1 MTVPESPAD
10 NTERTD
16 TNPEIGIIDAA
27 RITGVTVTR
36 KYRRI
41 IENPTLLL
49 LFLVP
54 IVVLIPAIVGRV
66 PGYEFLWSEPGAY
79 AYGELLNRG
88 EYDEVVPTAR
98 GVSGIV
104 VLTAAYLVIL
114 PEINGNGHFGE
125 RIEGLLLATTPRTV
139 ALAGTLNHFLFAG
152 RILGALGVV
161 AVMAFSAGAIAPA
174 LLVSGVGAL
183 ALAVVTGVAVA
194 YPLVLA
200 MKLVFLRVGLFR
212 RNRALIG
219 GPALLMMFALL
230 FWFREALSTLAKT
243 PLGWYADL
251 ALLPGAATVSI
262 SRAALVV
269 SIVPLVVALSVIITE
284 RIGNAV
290 WRGDSPPTPEQS
302 ASRGGPVTAALRIM
316 FSRPTAAVAHVI
328 WKRTRRN
335 PGVLI
340 FSGLL
345 AIVTVTTV
353 IGVATT
359 EPDALPIIVAVY
371 TAATLGVGVTLNP
384 LGNEGRA
391 LTALMTIPRGPRTLV
406 GGYVLSGSLP
416 GLLLGGTA
424 TGTAA
429 AWIGHTPVAVL
440 VLGGVGAII
449 GGSAPAT
456 AVGLG
461 VIFPNVEGATLTR
474 AAGTYPPRLVV
485 ILPFVATVVA
495 LGIPALIAAT
505 ATESVAA
512 TVSLSRRVVLTGGYL
527 VTCVGVVATGV
538 VVVRFSLSRLRRL
551 DLAELRE
558 A

>member
-1 MTVPESPAD
+1 METDPE
-10 NTERTD
+10 T
-16 TNPEIGIIDAA
+16 GIANA
-27 RITGVTVTR
+27 VRITSVTLTR

-41 IENPTLLL
+41 IDNPTLLL

-54 IVVLIPAIVGRV
+54 IVLLTPAVVGRV

-79 AYGELLNRG
+79 AYGELLSRG
-88 EYDEVVPTAR
+88 VHDEVVPTAR

-114 PEINGNGHFGE
+114 PEINGNGHLGE

-139 ALAGTLNHFLFAG
+139 ALAGTLTHFLFAG
-152 RILGALGVV
+152 RILGVLGVV
-161 AVMAFSAGAIAPA
+161 AVSAFTAGAAVPA
-174 LLVSGVGAL
+174 LAVSGVAAL
-183 ALAVVTGVAVA
+183 TLAVATGVAVA
-194 YPLVLA
+194 YPFVLA
-200 MKLVFLRVGLFR
+200 MKLAFLRMELFH

-219 GPALLMMFALL
+219 GPAVLTMFVL
-230 FWFREALSTLAKT
+230 FLWFREALSTLANT

-251 ALLPGAATVSI
+251 ALLPGAATVSAG
-262 SRAALVV
+262 RAASVV
-269 SIVPLVVALSVIITE
+269 LIAPPLVALSVVITE

-290 WRGDSPPTPEQS
+290 WRGDLPPTPERS
-302 ASRGGPVTAALRIM
+302 ASRGGPVTAGLRAV

-345 AIVTVTTV
+345 AIVTVTSV
-353 IGVATT
+353 IGIATT
-359 EPDALPIIVAVY
+359 EPDALPTIVAVY

-391 LTALMTIPRGPRTLV
+391 LTALMTTPRGPRTLV
-406 GGYVLSGSLP
+406 DGYVLSGSLP

-424 TGTAA
+424 TAAAA
-429 AWIGHTPVAVL
+429 AWIGHSSVAV
-440 VLGGVGAII
+440 VALGGVGAII

-461 VIFPNVEGATLTR
+461 VAFPKVEGATLTR
-474 AAGTYPPRLVV
+474 AAGTYPPRLAVV
-485 ILPFVATVVA
+485 LPFVATVVT
-495 LGIPALIAAT
+495 LGVPALVAAT
-505 ATESVAA
+505 ATETVAT
-512 TVSLSRRVVLTGGYL
+512 TVSLSERVVLTGGYL
-527 VTCVGVVATGV
+527 VTCVGAVATAV
-538 VVVRFSLSRLRRL
+538 LVVRFSLSRLRRF
-551 DLAELRE
+551 DPSELGE
-558 A
+558 S